1 MIVLRPGLAAL
12 LVLLLAACSSAPRR
26 HAPDAAQMDAQ
37 TQREQLLADTA
48 EWRLQGKVAVRSGK
62 DGGSG
67 QLRWSEAADGSV
79 LELRA
84 PISGQGWRLQI
95 AADGAVLD
103 GLEGGPRRDRDAARL
118 LREAVGWELPV
129 AAMRHWVRGARAAGA
144 ARLEFADDGLPA
156 RLQQAGWTIDYL
168 DWQRELSPPLPRR
181 LVASRGEHRVRLVVG
196 QWETL
201 P

>member
-1 MIVLRPGLAAL
+1 VSARSIALAVLA
-12 LVLLLAACSSAPRR
+12 VLLLAACSAAPRR
-26 HAPDAAQMDAQ
+26 IAADAPLLAAQAE
-37 TQREQLLADTA
+37 RERQLAVATR
-48 EWRLQGKVAVRSGK
+48 WQLQGKVAVRSGTE
-62 DGGSG
+62 GGSG
-67 QLRWSEAADGSV
+67 QLQWSESGDSGV

-95 AADGAVLD
+95 EADGAVLD

-118 LREAVGWELPV
+118 LREAVGWEIPV
-129 AAMRHWVRGARAAGA
+129 DAMRHWVRGARADGA

-181 LVASRGEHRVRLVVG
+181 LVVG

>member
-1 MIVLRPGLAAL
+1 MRVRLALPAL

-26 HAPDAAQMDAQ
+26 HAPDAAQLDEQ
-37 TQREQLLADTA
+37 GQRERQLAEAA

-67 QLRWSEAADGSV
+67 QLSWSETATGSV

-95 AADGAVLD
+95 DAGGALLD

-129 AAMRHWVRGARAAGA
+129 AAMRHWVRGARADGA

-156 RLQQAGWTIDYL
+156 RLQQAGWTIDFL
-168 DWQRELSPPLPRR
+168 DWQRETSPPLPRR

-196 QWETL
+196 QWERL